1 MIRTEKLIPQV
12 YYDESRDFQVL
23 GRLFDAI
30 ANYGK
35 MNIDLMLSPET
46 KESPSQIVKL
56 LATFVG
62 FVTKHNYD
70 NSNLVAVCRSFGSL
84 LREKGSMSAITDAV
98 NILLNSQGIKLK
110 YGTVVSVDKDL
121 AGRSLHAVN
130 IYVPTQL
137 KDVNL
142 LEDLFEYILPA
153 GWVYRIVT
161 VENTSID
168 NSDSVSIK
176 PSVAITEVDSG
187 KPQITKLDSDTGKVN
202 NESKTYLGVVS
213 GRGK

>member
-70 NSNLVAVCRSFGSL
+70 NSNLVAVCRSF
-84 LREKGSMSAITDAV
+84 
-98 NILLNSQGIKLK
+98 
-110 YGTVVSVDKDL
+110 
-121 AGRSLHAVN
+121 
-130 IYVPTQL
+130 
-137 KDVNL
+137 
-142 LEDLFEYILPA
+142 
-153 GWVYRIVT
+153 
-161 VENTSID
+161 
-168 NSDSVSIK
+168 
-176 PSVAITEVDSG
+176 
-187 KPQITKLDSDTGKVN
+187 
-202 NESKTYLGVVS
+202 TYF
-213 GRGK
+213 

>member
-23 GRLFDAI
+23 GRLFDTI

-70 NSNLVAVCRSFGSL
+70 N
-84 LREKGSMSAITDAV
+84 
-98 NILLNSQGIKLK
+98 
-110 YGTVVSVDKDL
+110 
-121 AGRSLHAVN
+121 
-130 IYVPTQL
+130 
-137 KDVNL
+137 
-142 LEDLFEYILPA
+142 
-153 GWVYRIVT
+153 
-161 VENTSID
+161 
-168 NSDSVSIK
+168 
-176 PSVAITEVDSG
+176 
-187 KPQITKLDSDTGKVN
+187 
-202 NESKTYLGVVS
+202 
-213 GRGK
+213 